1 MKFMARLPPFELIQ
15 LGPDRVSSTFGKQ
28 GAG

>member
-1 MKFMARLPPFELIQ
+1 MKFTARVPPFELIQ
-15 LGPDRVSSTFGKQ
+15 LGPDRLSLTFGKQ

>member
-1 MKFMARLPPFELIQ
+1 MKFTARVPPFELIQ
-15 LGPDRVSSTFGKQ
+15 LGPDGLSLTFGKQ